1 MNADASAAVGNGPPG
16 SRVPAPHRA
25 AETLREEIA
34 AGRIPP
40 GTKLPEVRLTEMLK
54 VSRHTLRSA
63 FQLLAAEGLVVAHP
77 NRGVFVHSPTAE
89 DIREIYR
96 VRRIIE
102 PGLVRAISFDPQ
114 RLAELG
120 QIVDRAALSRE
131 ASNVLAM
138 AEANQEFHRCLISQ
152 AESLML
158 EDLMTKILAQ
168 MRLIFAGMHEHPDFH
183 SEFVSG
189 NARLVELL
197 SAGRPEAAAEYFR
210 AYLDAAEEQ
219 LLSAYQYPT
228 TI

>member
-1 MNADASAAVGNGPPG
+1 MSSDASAAISNGSPTVH
-16 SRVPAPHRA
+16 VPVPHRT
-25 AETLREEIA
+25 AEILREDIA

-40 GTKLPEVRLTEMLK
+40 GAKLPEVRLTERLK

-89 DIREIYR
+89 DICEIYR

-102 PGLVRAISFDPQ
+102 PGLIRAITVDAEC
-114 RLAELG
+114 LASLG
-120 QIVDRAALSRE
+120 EIVDRAIRSRE
-131 ASNVLAM
+131 ASDVPAM
-138 AEANQEFHRCLISQ
+138 AQANQEFHRCLISQ
-152 AESLML
+152 AESPML

-168 MRLIFAGMHEHPDFH
+168 MRLIFASMHDQPDFH

-197 SAGRPEAAAEYFR
+197 SAGRQEAAEQFFR
-210 AYLDAAEEQ
+210 EYLDTAEHR
-219 LLSAYQYPT
+219 LLAHIGTQPS
-228 TI
+228 